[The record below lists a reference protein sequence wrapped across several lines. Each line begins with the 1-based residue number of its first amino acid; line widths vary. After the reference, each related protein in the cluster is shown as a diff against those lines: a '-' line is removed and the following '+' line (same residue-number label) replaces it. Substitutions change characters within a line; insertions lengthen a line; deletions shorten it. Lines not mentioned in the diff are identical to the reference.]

1 MLGRTLISVLAIMV
15 MSFNSSQAN
24 QISLGGLNG
33 MLSSPVVTVYQM
45 VPGITLKQ
53 GLSQWAVTTS
63 CQISHVP
70 HWQIYWQSNVDYS
83 VDAPLIFHQDFL
95 QAISNIIH
103 LYARAQIPLY
113 AHIYQQQCLIV
124 IDTR

>member
-1 MLGRTLISVLAIMV
+1 MATIII
-15 MSFNSSQAN
+15 SFNFSQAS
-24 QISLGGLNG
+24 QVSSGDLNG
-33 MLSSPVVTVYQM
+33 MLPSPEITLYQM

-53 GLSQWAVTTS
+53 GLSQWALTTS

-83 VDAPLIFHQDFL
+83 VDAPLIFHQNFL

>member
-1 MLGRTLISVLAIMV
+1 MPGKV
-15 MSFNSSQAN
+15 F
-24 QISLGGLNG
+24 ISLIAVVALMINPASASSAV
-33 MLSSPVVTVYQM
+33 MVSTSSLSLLPKLTVYQM

-53 GLSQWAVTTS
+53 GLSQWASITP

-70 HWQIYWQSNVDYS
+70 HWQIYWQSSVDYA
-83 VDAPLIFHQDFL
+83 VDAPLTFPQDFL
-95 QAISNIIH
+95 SAISSIIH
-103 LYARAQIPLY
+103 LYGRAQIPLY